1 MKNWMRIALWSAFGL
16 GIAALMISISS
27 IQANRTLEEPDI
39 VVVKSGENPF
49 LTDIELLQ
57 LLERK
62 GLYQEGMTRKE
73 LNVAEIEKM
82 ISEISQVKKVKV
94 YTEIGSI
101 WKIEVELRN
110 PIARIFNTSGESFYL
125 DEDGDIVST
134 TPTHTARVIVVTGA
148 INDRK
153 DGHSVAEIINNDS
166 LKSILK
172 LDDIYRISNYVCYDP
187 FFRSMIGQIHL
198 EKNGDF
204 ILTAVVGDQK
214 VVFGRAETDQEVK
227 EKFSKLKIFYDEAMP
242 SVGWH
247 TYTEISLKY
256 EEQIVCKIKPIAE

>member
-1 MKNWMRIALWSAFGL
+1 MKNWIRIALWSIFGL
-16 GIAALMISISS
+16 GIVALIISIGA
-27 IQANRTLEEPDI
+27 IQSKRVLAEPDI

-49 LTDIELLQ
+49 ITDVELLQ

-62 GLYQEGMTRKE
+62 GLYHEGMRREE
-73 LNVAEIEKM
+73 LKIAEIEKM
-82 ISEISQVKKVKV
+82 ITEISQVKNVNV
-94 YTEIGSI
+94 YMEIGSN

-110 PIARIFNTSGESFYL
+110 PVARIFNTSGESFYL
-125 DEDGDIVST
+125 DDDGEIVST
-134 TPTHTARVIVVTGA
+134 TTTHTARVLVVTGA

-153 DGHSVAEIINNDS
+153 NGYSVTEIINNDS
-166 LKSILK
+166 LKSILS

-204 ILTAVVGDQK
+204 ILTPIVGDQK
-214 VVFGRAETDQEVK
+214 LVFGKAETDKEVE

-242 SVGWH
+242 SVGWQ
-247 TYTEISLKY
+247 TYTEINLKY
-256 EEQIVCKIKPIAE
+256 EEQIVCKTKPNAE